1 MLDATVERPA
11 AEAFSRTLHRV
22 ALDDLILLRPV
33 SDSIRKSRKFA
44 QIAASIREIGV
55 VEPLVITPDRQ
66 AHGKFRVMDGHLRLE
81 VLKELGEP
89 NTLCIM
95 AKDDEGYTFNSRL
108 NRIAI
113 IQEHKMILNAIERG
127 VPEER
132 IAAVFH
138 VNPDNI
144 RRKRRLLDGICAE
157 AASLLED
164 KHVPLNS
171 FDAFRKML
179 PERQVEA
186 AELMVAMNN
195 FTVSYAKT
203 LLAATPNAQLVPGKR
218 ARTPK
223 GVTEEQL
230 TLMRR
235 ESASLD
241 RDFRLIE
248 ETYGADHL
256 DLVLAKGYLARLIEN
271 PRVAKYLREH
281 HREIALEFIRIV
293 ERQATAA

>member
-1 MLDATVERPA
+1 
-11 AEAFSRTLHRV
+11 
-22 ALDDLILLRPV
+22 
-33 SDSIRKSRKFA
+33 
-44 QIAASIREIGV
+44 
-55 VEPLVITPDRQ
+55 
-66 AHGKFRVMDGHLRLE
+66 
-81 VLKELGEP
+81 
-89 NTLCIM
+89 
-95 AKDDEGYTFNSRL
+95 
-108 NRIAI
+108 
-113 IQEHKMILNAIERG
+113 MILNAIERG

-164 KHVPLNS
+164 KHVPMNS
-171 FDAFRKML
+171 FDALRKML

-195 FTVSYAKT
+195 FTASYAKT
-203 LLAATPNAQLVPGKR
+203 LLAATPESQLVPGKR
-218 ARTPK
+218 ARTPN

-230 TLMRR
+230 NLMRR

-256 DLVLAKGYLARLIEN
+256 DLVLAKGYLARLVEN

-281 HREIALEFIRIV
+281 HRRSLWNLSGSLNDRQRQPDFGRRALSAWGPGPFKRGDRRRRRTVGRIECGGGDGGEPARSPPWLAIILPAQWRFLHPPLPRGHV
-293 ERQATAA
+293 SVGPAVLVSVACPPLPVTRHNADQGPSFLLARPTFANVTRSAGRCPWRT

>member
-1 MLDATVERPA
+1 MLDATLNRPA
-11 AEAFSRTLHRV
+11 PAAFSSTLQQV
-22 ALDDLILLRPV
+22 PLDDLIPLRSV
-33 SDSIRKSRKFA
+33 SDHIRKSRKFA
-44 QIAASIREIGV
+44 QIAASIREIGM
-55 VEPLVITPDRQ
+55 VEPLVVTPDRQ
-66 AHGKFRVMDGHLRLE
+66 APEKFRVLDGHLRLE
-81 VLKELGEP
+81 VLKDLGQAYA
-89 NTLCIM
+89 LCVL
-95 AKDDEGYTFNSRL
+95 AKDDEGYTFNSRV

-132 IAAVFH
+132 IAAVFD

-157 AASLLED
+157 AATLLED

-195 FTVSYAKT
+195 FTISYAKT
-203 LLAATPNAQLVPGKR
+203 LLAATPESQLVPGKR
-218 ARTPK
+218 TRLPK

-230 TLMRR
+230 SLMRR

>member
-1 MLDATVERPA
+1 MLDATVGPPA

-55 VEPLVITPDRQ
+55 VEPLVIAPDRQ
-66 AHGKFRVMDGHLRLE
+66 THGKFRVMDGHLRLE
-81 VLKELGEP
+81 VLKDLGEP
-89 NTLCIM
+89 STLCIM

-171 FDAFRKML
+171 FDALRKML
-179 PERQVEA
+179 AERQVEA

-203 LLAATPNAQLVPGKR
+203 LLAATPDAQLVPGKR
-218 ARTPK
+218 ARTHK

-256 DLVLAKGYLARLIEN
+256 DLVLAKGYLARLVEN

>member
-1 MLDATVERPA
+1 LNSP
-11 AEAFSRTLHRV
+11 
-22 ALDDLILLRPV
+22 
-33 SDSIRKSRKFA
+33 
-44 QIAASIREIGV
+44 IGDV
-55 VEPLVITPDRQ
+55 
-66 AHGKFRVMDGHLRLE
+66 RL
-81 VLKELGEP
+81 
-89 NTLCIM
+89 
-95 AKDDEGYTFNSRL
+95 SS
-108 NRIAI
+108 RIA
-113 IQEHKMILNAIERG
+113 
-127 VPEER
+127 V
-132 IAAVFH
+132 VFH

-144 RRKRRLLDGICAE
+144 RRKRRLLDCIRAE

-171 FDAFRKML
+171 FDALRKVL

-203 LLAATPNAQLVPGKR
+203 LLAATPDGQLVPSKR
-218 ARTPK
+218 AQTHK

-230 TLMRR
+230 SLMRR

-256 DLVLAKGYLARLIEN
+256 DLVLAKGLRVDEQSTENRFQVGRTVQEVARQLYDPKGKGVLVDSQSVGFDE
-271 PRVAKYLREH
+271 
-281 HREIALEFIRIV
+281 ALNKAR
-293 ERQATAA
+293 R